1 MCHKQIK
8 EDQLWQSNRVIYS
21 NMLEHQ
27 QEYQQL
33 EDDLQQHWRLK
44 HQ

>member
-1 MCHKQIK
+1 MYHKQIK

-27 QEYQQL
+27 QEHQQL